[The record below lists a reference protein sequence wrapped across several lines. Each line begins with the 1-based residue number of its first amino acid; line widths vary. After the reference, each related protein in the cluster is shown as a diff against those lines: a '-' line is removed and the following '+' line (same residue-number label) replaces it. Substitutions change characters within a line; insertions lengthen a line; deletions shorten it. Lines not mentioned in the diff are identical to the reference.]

1 MNIQEYTRQINQS
14 LTKYKERIDYA
25 FLFGSILKKPLNT
38 SDVDILLG
46 ANLNSFEKIDLAM
59 ELELILKRKVDVV
72 LAKEAPCELVLKAF
86 SKGLPVIINDKQR
99 LKTDYFKNV
108 HLFEDRTTLRN
119 LRISR
124 IKRKYNLI
132 NC

>member
-1 MNIQEYTRQINQS
+1 MNIKEHTRKIKKS
-14 LTKYKERIDYA
+14 LSKYKKKIDYA

-86 SKGLPVIINDKQR
+86 SKGLPVMINDKQR
-99 LKTDYFKNV
+99 LKNDYFKNI
-108 HLFEDRTTLRN
+108 HLYEDRNTLRN

-124 IKRKYNLI
+124 IKRKYGYAG
-132 NC
+132 

>member
-86 SKGLPVIINDKQR
+86 SKGLPVMINDKQR
-99 LKTDYFKNV
+99 LKNDYFKNI
-108 HLFEDRTTLRN
+108 HLYEDRNTLRN